1 MSREDGASIFD
12 QLFCGPIDKVDMYVA
27 SVPNRGS
34 RPCILLRESYREDG
48 KVKNRTLANLT
59 HLPPYMVDII
69 RRAAKKETLVGV
81 DDAFEVERSFH
92 DGHVQAVV
100 GAMRRI
106 GMDKLIAWEPSRER
120 NLVMAMM
127 AARILEP
134 KSKLETTRW
143 WSTTS
148 LPDEL
153 SIGAADEDDLYEAL
167 DWLLARQE
175 RIEEKL
181 ARRHLTAAGLVLYD
195 LSSTYME
202 GTKCP
207 LAKHGYS
214 RDGKRGKLQVNF
226 GVVTDDEGRPVSVE
240 VYEGNVADSKT
251 VLGQVEKIRDRFNVD
266 LAIFVGDRGMI
277 TEAHIDQFKE
287 SSTEDGG
294 GVEWITALK
303 SGAIRKLKTEGS
315 LQLGLF
321 DEKNLFSFK
330 SPDYPG
336 ERLVACRNPELQKHR
351 AKKRKELIEAT
362 KRELEKVQVMVRAG
376 RLSGKAEI
384 GLRVGRVINKY
395 KVAKHFKVTI
405 ERASF
410 RYRVARTQVA
420 AEAALD
426 GIYVVRTSLESEVM
440 PDADVVRC
448 YKRLTRVERAFRS
461 MKTVDLKVRPIYHH
475 LSDRVRAHIFLCMLA
490 YYVEWHLRRSWASL
504 LFDDETDTWLTRDAV
519 APAEPSE
526 SAKKKART
534 KRTADGLPVHS
545 FQSLLSAL
553 SSVVKNHC
561 RRAGAG
567 PDEPS
572 FVMTTRPDAVQ
583 ARALDLAATI
593 PTL

>member
-1 MSREDGASIFD
+1 
-12 QLFCGPIDKVDMYVA
+12 MYVT

-34 RPCILLRESYREDG
+34 RPCILLRESFREEG

-59 HLPPYMVDII
+59 HLPPHIVDVIK
-69 RRAAKKETLVGV
+69 RAARKETLVGV
-81 DDAFEVERSFH
+81 DDAFQVDKSSH
-92 DGHVQAVV
+92 HGHVQAVL

-106 GMDKLIAWEPSRER
+106 GFDKLIAWEPSRQR
-120 NLVMAMM
+120 DLVIGMV
-127 AARILEP
+127 AARILQP

-143 WSTTS
+143 WNNTS

-153 SIGAADEDDLYEAL
+153 NIRGVDENDLYGAL
-167 DWLLARQE
+167 DWLLERQD

-207 LAKHGYS
+207 LAKRGYN

-226 GVVTDDEGRPVSVE
+226 GLVTDEDGRPVSVE
-240 VYEGNVADSKT
+240 VYEGNVVDSKT
-251 VLGQVEKIRDRFNVD
+251 VPGQIEKIRKRFNID
-266 LAIFVGDRGMI
+266 LVIFVGDRGMI

-287 SSTEDGG
+287 SFTEDG

-303 SGAIRKLKTEGS
+303 SGAIRGLKAEGS

-321 DEKNLFSFK
+321 DEKNLFAFE

-336 ERLVACRNPELQKHR
+336 ERLVACRNPELKKRR
-351 AKKRKELIEAT
+351 AKKRIELIDAT
-362 KRELEKVQVMVRAG
+362 KVELDKVQAMVRGG

-395 KVAKHFKVTI
+395 KVAKHFKLSI
-405 ERASF
+405 EGNSLH
-410 RYRVARTQVA
+410 YRVHRDQVE

-426 GIYVVRTSLESEVM
+426 GIYIVRTSLPPDVM
-440 PDADVVRC
+440 SAADVVHC

-461 MKTVDLKVRPIYHH
+461 MKTVDLKVRPVYHYG
-475 LSDRVRAHIFLCMLA
+475 SDRVRAHIFLCMLA
-490 YYVEWHLRRSWASL
+490 YYVEWHLRRAWATL
-504 LFDDETDTWLTRDAV
+504 LFDDETDTWLTRDPV
-519 APAEPSE
+519 APAKPSD
-526 SAKKKART
+526 SAKKKAST

-545 FQSLLSAL
+545 FQSLLASL
-553 SSVVKNHC
+553 SSVVKNVC
-561 RRAGAG
+561 RRVEASAS
-567 PDEPS
+567 EPS

-583 ARALDLAATI
+583 ARALHLVSTI
-593 PTL
+593 LPA